1 MNIESKIKNRQ
12 ELGQL
17 RTSFSQQGKIVVFTN
32 GCFDVLHRGHVEYL
46 EKASE
51 TGDIL
56 IVGLNSDQSTN
67 RLKGKGRPLMP
78 QEDRAHILASLQS
91 VDYVS
96 IFDED
101 TPLELIKIVQPDV
114 LVKGSDYKLEEIVGR
129 DFVEQH
135 GGKVLTIPIVPE
147 RSTTNIIDK
156 IISLLEKEKYGS

>member
-1 MNIESKIKNRQ
+1 MNIASKIKTSQ
-12 ELGQL
+12 ELGKL
-17 RTSFSQQGKIVVFTN
+17 RTIYFEQGKIVVFTN
-32 GCFDVLHRGHVEYL
+32 GCFDILHRGHVEYL

-51 TGDIL
+51 IGDIL

-78 QEDRAHILASLQS
+78 QEDRAYILASLQS

-101 TPLELIKIVQPDV
+101 TPLELIKIIQPDI
-114 LVKGSDYKLEEIVGR
+114 LIKGSDYKLDEIVGR
-129 DFVEQH
+129 DFVEQY
-135 GGKVLTIPIVPE
+135 GGKVLTIPLVPE